1 MSHQSTDS
9 DISHVLWLA
18 FGRHVPAQPIPVEA
32 GTSDRGLAYAL
43 GGPGV
48 PPRVILLRYAP
59 QNQTQAYRVF
69 TVMSALHDR
78 RFPVPGAYF
87 FGWSHYSRYVLLLLE
102 YVEGRGVEGQLRAFF
117 ARVGEDFA
125 RRLAE
130 LHQMHWAHLPDLPVT
145 PFFYAL
151 RELTLMVRR
160 LETPQLQDILDW
172 LLVHRERMYE
182 IPHTLVHGNYM
193 LHNVLADR
201 TQIVAVQGWETAVIA
216 DPRFDVGYTSAQLG
230 AYDLTLSERF
240 VSIYSEVAG
249 PLPELGYWEVFS
261 ALRLLAR
268 VAQTLSTL
276 PAPQRQRFLA
286 QVGPAWN
293 GLLLFV
299 ESRTGLKLL

>member
-1 MSHQSTDS
+1 MGHQSPDS
-9 DISHVLWLA
+9 DILYVLWLA
-18 FGRHVPAQPIPVEA
+18 FGRRISAHPIPVEA

-43 GGPGV
+43 SGPGV
-48 PPRVILLRYAP
+48 PPRVVLRRYTSR
-59 QNQTQAYRVF
+59 QQTQAYREF
-69 TVMSALHDR
+69 LVMSALHER
-78 RFPVPGAYF
+78 GFPVPNVYY
-87 FGWSHYSRYVLLLLE
+87 FGWSHYSRYVLMLID
-102 YVEGRGVEGQLRAFF
+102 YIEGRGFEGQPHAFF
-117 ARVGEDFA
+117 ARVGDDFA
-125 RRLAE
+125 RLLAG
-130 LHQMHWAHLPDLPVT
+130 LHQMHWPRLPDLPAT

-151 RELTLMVRR
+151 REITLLVRR

-193 LHNVLADR
+193 LNTVLADR
-201 TQIVAVQGWETAVIA
+201 TKIVAVHGWETAVIA

-230 AYDLTLSERF
+230 AYDLELSKQF
-240 VSIYSEVAG
+240 VAIYSEVAG
-249 PLPELGYWEVFS
+249 DPPDLAYWEVFS

-276 PAPQRQRFLA
+276 PTAQRQRFLA

-299 ESRTGLKLL
+299 ESRTDLKLL